1 MLIHV
6 IPTFETQPTSRV
18 LATINNALSVA
29 EMSSALAS
37 AADENSAM
45 ATFATSVL
53 VAVIGCDVDTH
64 QLETSVAAR
73 LLASFTRRVLITLAE
88 LGRIL
93 VVARNIAALSSAVA
107 AA

>member
-6 IPTFETQPTSRV
+6 IPKFETQPTSRV
-18 LATINNALSVA
+18 LATINNALRVA
-29 EMSSALAS
+29 EMSSAFAS
-37 AADENSAM
+37 AADQNSAR
-45 ATFATSVL
+45 ATFATS
-53 VAVIGCDVDTH
+53 VIGCDVDTH

-73 LLASFTRRVLITLAE
+73 LLASFTRRVLIPLAE